1 MRKGRCDMKRIY
13 NKIPLG
19 SVLSVISGL
28 QKIRVLNGE
37 YDMTEC
43 IFNGLVKDTHG
54 FEFVKMEYSE
64 LHGIELDG
72 DTIVFR
78 INNKYEEF

>member
-1 MRKGRCDMKRIY
+1 MKKMY

-19 SVLSVISGL
+19 SVTACISGL

-37 YDMTEC
+37 RDMTEC
-43 IFNGLVKDTHG
+43 VFNGLVKDIYQYTRL
-54 FEFVKMEYSE
+54 EYSE
-64 LHGIELDG
+64 VHGIALDG

-78 INNKYEEF
+78 IHNDYEEF